1 MAKAKRYDLSGK
13 VLGDVDL
20 PEGAFGIEPNDH
32 VVWES
37 VKMYMANQRQG
48 TASTKGRSEVRGGG
62 KKPWRQKG
70 TGRARV
76 GSIRSPIW
84 VGGGTVFGPRPRS
97 YRKQQPQKVRQLAM
111 TSALSQRAKEGNVAV
126 VEGFTFNEPKT
137 SVVTTFL
144 KAAGLEGRKVC
155 FITGQ
160 SDPVAVKSCRN
171 IAGVQILAR
180 GGMNIYDLVK
190 ADVLVLT
197 SEALDGIEEAYG
209 S

>member
-1 MAKAKRYDLSGK
+1 MPKAKRYDLSGK

-20 PEGAFGIEPNDH
+20 PETAFGIEPNQH

-37 VKMYMANQRQG
+37 VKIYMANQRQG

-62 KKPWRQKG
+62 RKPWRQKG

-84 VGGGTVFGPRPRS
+84 VGGGIVFGPQPRS
-97 YRKQQPQKVRQLAM
+97 YRQQQPQKVRRLAM
-111 TSALSQRAKEGNVAV
+111 VSALSQRAKEGNVVV
-126 VEGFTFNEPKT
+126 VEGFAFDVPKT
-137 SVVTTFL
+137 SMVADFL
-144 KAAGLEGRKVC
+144 KTAGLDRRKVC
-155 FITGQ
+155 FITGR
-160 SDPVAVKSCRN
+160 SDPMAVKSCRN
-171 IAGVQILAR
+171 IPGVQILSR

-190 ADVLVLT
+190 ADVLVIAN
-197 SEALDGIEEAYG
+197 EALDGIKEAYG